1 MTEKYKIYLSD
12 DTRSRLINDAELF
25 EFTKKDESVNLN
37 SFLKTLIVNYFDR
50 YRHDSENLLSNI
62 KQDLTGITAISDKDA
77 ALLADKII
85 STYIKADNL
94 QSSKNSAL
102 TLTVSGSSY
111 EILKIIENNMLKD
124 TSLSQYLKDMFN
136 SYLSIPR
143 SERETII
150 FKDTYEDISRAL
162 KEHRILSF
170 TSSASDEE
178 IDFRVEPYII
188 APSKEEQC
196 NYLLCRDRNT
206 GTPRTFR
213 ISRLRS
219 VFVTSDTFPVD
230 PDIQKELQEKA
241 IRSPHSVS
249 LSVKAVVR
257 LNKYGIKKFKAITKN
272 RPIVSKIEGDL
283 YYFDWSELQLE
294 EYFKRFGNDAVVI
307 KPASLKERIRKYY
320 YYGLREYN
328 KYDRETILFLS
339 SLLYSFLFYSLLIRN
354 FLFSRFAADFFYF
367 FDFFSY
373 NRTGNIRWHDILLF
387 GILKRLIKLVDT
399 LFLVRKSLLVTFHI
413 SGHHAETNKIQ
424 DKFSIIISDLYFI
437 ITESNYI
444 PDILQIEKL
453 GCLSLIV
460 EKSVNKLDYKTLS
473 ALFCHAKIPP

>member
-37 SFLKTLIVNYFDR
+37 AFLKTLIVNYFDR

-62 KQDLTGITAISDKDA
+62 KQDLISITSISDPDA

-85 STYIKADNL
+85 STYIKADRL

-124 TSLSQYLKDMFN
+124 TSLSQYLKDMFH

-150 FKDTYEDISRAL
+150 FQDTYEDISRAL

-170 TSSASDEE
+170 TNTTSGEE
-178 IDFRVEPYII
+178 KAFRVEPYII

-196 NYLLCRDRNT
+196 NYLLCKDIAS
-206 GTPRTFR
+206 GIPRTFR

-219 VFVTSDTFPVD
+219 VFVTPDTFSID
-230 PDIQKELQEKA
+230 PDMQKELQEKA

-249 LSVKAVVR
+249 LTVQAVVR
-257 LNKYGIKKFKAITKN
+257 LNKYGVKKFKVITKN

-283 YYFDWSELQLE
+283 YYFDWPELQLE
-294 EYFKRFGNDAVVI
+294 EYFKRFGRDAIVI
-307 KPASLKERIRKYY
+307 KPASLKEKIKKFY
-320 YYGLREYN
+320 YYGLREYS
-328 KYDRETILFLS
+328 K
-339 SLLYSFLFYSLLIRN
+339 
-354 FLFSRFAADFFYF
+354 
-367 FDFFSY
+367 
-373 NRTGNIRWHDILLF
+373 
-387 GILKRLIKLVDT
+387 
-399 LFLVRKSLLVTFHI
+399 
-413 SGHHAETNKIQ
+413 
-424 DKFSIIISDLYFI
+424 
-437 ITESNYI
+437 
-444 PDILQIEKL
+444 
-453 GCLSLIV
+453 
-460 EKSVNKLDYKTLS
+460 
-473 ALFCHAKIPP
+473 

>member
-1 MTEKYKIYLSD
+1 MQFDLQLQPQYNSIYSLLSYIIYIFTSPIKRCTMTEKYKIYLSD

-37 SFLKTLIVNYFDR
+37 SFLKTLIINYFDR

-62 KQDLTGITAISDKDA
+62 KQDLTSITSISNKDA

-85 STYIKADNL
+85 NTYIKTDSL

-102 TLTVSGSSY
+102 TLTVSGSSH

-150 FKDTYEDISRAL
+150 FKDTYEDISKAL

-170 TSSASDEE
+170 TNTTSGDEKAYL
-178 IDFRVEPYII
+178 VEPYII

-196 NYLLCRDRNT
+196 NYLLCKDRNSRK
-206 GTPRTFR
+206 PRTFR

-249 LSVKAVVR
+249 LTVQAVVR
-257 LNKYGIKKFKAITKN
+257 LNKYGVRKFKAITKN

-283 YYFDWSELQLE
+283 YYFDWPELQLE
-294 EYFKRFGNDAVVI
+294 EYFKRFGRDAIVI
-307 KPASLKERIRKYY
+307 EPESLKEKIKKFY
-320 YYGLREYN
+320 YYGLREYS
-328 KYDRETILFLS
+328 K
-339 SLLYSFLFYSLLIRN
+339 
-354 FLFSRFAADFFYF
+354 
-367 FDFFSY
+367 
-373 NRTGNIRWHDILLF
+373 
-387 GILKRLIKLVDT
+387 
-399 LFLVRKSLLVTFHI
+399 
-413 SGHHAETNKIQ
+413 
-424 DKFSIIISDLYFI
+424 
-437 ITESNYI
+437 
-444 PDILQIEKL
+444 
-453 GCLSLIV
+453 
-460 EKSVNKLDYKTLS
+460 
-473 ALFCHAKIPP
+473 

>member
-50 YRHDSENLLSNI
+50 YRHDSEDLLSNI
-62 KQDLTGITAISDKDA
+62 KHDLTSITSISDKDA

-85 STYIKADNL
+85 STYIKTDSL
-94 QSSKNSAL
+94 QNSKNSAL

-150 FKDTYEDISRAL
+150 FRDTYEDISKAL

-170 TSSASDEE
+170 TNTTSGEE
-178 IDFRVEPYII
+178 KAYRVEPYII

-196 NYLLCRDRNT
+196 NYLLCRDRNSRK
-206 GTPRTFR
+206 PRTFR

-219 VFVTSDTFPVD
+219 VFVTPDIFPFD
-230 PDIQKELQEKA
+230 PDIQKGLQEKA

-249 LSVKAVVR
+249 LTVHAVVR
-257 LNKYGIKKFKAITKN
+257 LNKYGVKKFKLVTKN

-283 YYFDWSELQLE
+283 YYFDWPELQLE
-294 EYFKRFGNDAVVI
+294 EYFKRFGRDALVI
-307 KPASLKERIRKYY
+307 EPASLKEKIKKFY

-328 KYDRETILFLS
+328 K
-339 SLLYSFLFYSLLIRN
+339 
-354 FLFSRFAADFFYF
+354 
-367 FDFFSY
+367 
-373 NRTGNIRWHDILLF
+373 
-387 GILKRLIKLVDT
+387 
-399 LFLVRKSLLVTFHI
+399 
-413 SGHHAETNKIQ
+413 
-424 DKFSIIISDLYFI
+424 
-437 ITESNYI
+437 
-444 PDILQIEKL
+444 
-453 GCLSLIV
+453 
-460 EKSVNKLDYKTLS
+460 
-473 ALFCHAKIPP
+473 

>member
-1 MTEKYKIYLSD
+1 MQIDALLQPQYNCIYTEYCVSILKNATPIERRKMTEKYKIYLSD
-12 DTRSRLINDAELF
+12 DTKTRLINDAELF

-62 KQDLTGITAISDKDA
+62 KQDLTSITSISDKDA

-85 STYIKADNL
+85 STYIKTDSL

-143 SERETII
+143 SEREMII

-170 TSSASDEE
+170 TNTISGEE
-178 IDFRVEPYII
+178 LAYHVEPYII

-196 NYLLCRDRNT
+196 NYLLCMDRKSRK
-206 GTPRTFR
+206 PRTFR
-213 ISRLRS
+213 ISRLRI
-219 VFVTSDTFPVD
+219 VFVTPDTFPVN
-230 PDIQKELQEKA
+230 PDTQKELQEKA

-249 LSVKAVVR
+249 LTVQAVVR
-257 LNKYGIKKFKAITKN
+257 LNKYGVKKFKVITKN

-283 YYFDWSELQLE
+283 YYFDWPELQLE
-294 EYFKRFGNDAVVI
+294 EYFKRFGKDALVI
-307 KPASLKERIRKYY
+307 EPVSLKEKIKKFY

-328 KYDRETILFLS
+328 
-339 SLLYSFLFYSLLIRN
+339 N
-354 FLFSRFAADFFYF
+354 
-367 FDFFSY
+367 
-373 NRTGNIRWHDILLF
+373 
-387 GILKRLIKLVDT
+387 
-399 LFLVRKSLLVTFHI
+399 
-413 SGHHAETNKIQ
+413 
-424 DKFSIIISDLYFI
+424 
-437 ITESNYI
+437 
-444 PDILQIEKL
+444 
-453 GCLSLIV
+453 
-460 EKSVNKLDYKTLS
+460 
-473 ALFCHAKIPP
+473 

>member
-62 KQDLTGITAISDKDA
+62 KQDLTGITSISDKDA

-85 STYIKADNL
+85 STYIKTDSQ
-94 QSSKNSAL
+94 QSSKNTAL

-150 FKDTYEDISRAL
+150 FKDTYEDIYRAL

-170 TSSASDEE
+170 SSTSSDEG
-178 IDFRVEPYII
+178 ITFRVEPYII

-196 NYLLCRDRNT
+196 NYLLCMDRKSRKL
-206 GTPRTFR
+206 RTFR

-219 VFVTSDTFPVD
+219 VFVTSDSFSPD
-230 PDIQKELQEKA
+230 SDIQKELQEKA
-241 IRSPHSVS
+241 IRSPQSVS
-249 LSVKAVVR
+249 STIQAVVR
-257 LNKYGIKKFKAITKN
+257 LNKTGVKKFKVITKN
-272 RPIVSKIEGDL
+272 RPVVSKIEGDL
-283 YYFDWSELQLE
+283 YYFDWPELQLE
-294 EYFKRFGNDAVVI
+294 DYFERFGRDAIDVE
-307 KPASLKERIRKYY
+307 PASLKEKIKKFY
-320 YYGLREYN
+320 YYGLREYS
-328 KYDRETILFLS
+328 K
-339 SLLYSFLFYSLLIRN
+339 
-354 FLFSRFAADFFYF
+354 
-367 FDFFSY
+367 
-373 NRTGNIRWHDILLF
+373 
-387 GILKRLIKLVDT
+387 
-399 LFLVRKSLLVTFHI
+399 
-413 SGHHAETNKIQ
+413 
-424 DKFSIIISDLYFI
+424 
-437 ITESNYI
+437 
-444 PDILQIEKL
+444 
-453 GCLSLIV
+453 
-460 EKSVNKLDYKTLS
+460 
-473 ALFCHAKIPP
+473 